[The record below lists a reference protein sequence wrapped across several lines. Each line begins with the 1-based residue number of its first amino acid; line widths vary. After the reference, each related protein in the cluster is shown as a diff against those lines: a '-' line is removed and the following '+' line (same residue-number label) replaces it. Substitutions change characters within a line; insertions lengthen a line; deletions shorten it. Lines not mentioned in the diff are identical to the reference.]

1 MTQMIA
7 YCGIVCT
14 ECDAYKATRAND
26 PAILEKVAA
35 EWREQFD
42 PNITVADVACDGC
55 LATSDRLCSHCAVC
69 DIRAC
74 GKERGVVNCAH
85 CVDYEGCEKLEA
97 FFGMAPELRAALDG
111 IRKQLAA

>member
-14 ECDAYKATRAND
+14 ECDAYKATRTND

-42 PNITVADVACDGC
+42 PNITAADVACDGC
-55 LATSDRLCSHCAVC
+55 LATSETLCSHCAVC
-69 DIRAC
+69 SVRAC

-85 CVDYEGCEKLEA
+85 CADYAGCEKLEA
-97 FFGMAPELRAALDG
+97 FFEHAPNLRDVLDG
-111 IRKQLAA
+111 IRKQIAA